1 MLGKCLELLCILR
14 KKTNLEYETFIKVL
28 QLKGEK
34 NRDVLGVLRLDTTI
48 EGNRTEQ
55 NQSSKG

>member
-48 EGNRTEQ
+48 EGNRTE
-55 NQSSKG
+55 